1 MFVHKNRNCLIK
13 HFHKILQQIKG
24 KRTAYQ
30 NKVEICHFLCYF
42 FKKYLPD
49 AKISCRAVVKL
60 QTDLVYSGFTRLH
73 SNYVIV
79 QICFRMK
86 FGSISTSENS
96 SVKLLFSSFS
106 SYYTQEESNKI
117 IFHSWFKY
125 IYCVLIIFH
134 CSVDQNQMAAWSIYK
149 KYFKTTCCIKSQ

>member
-1 MFVHKNRNCLIK
+1 MVSYGVSFLNKHVFVHKNRNCLK
-13 HFHKILQQIKG
+13 NHFHKILHQITG
-24 KRTAYQ
+24 KRTAYL

-42 FKKYLPD
+42 FKKYLPG
-49 AKISCRAVVKL
+49 AKVSCHAVVKI
-60 QTDLVYSGFTRLH
+60 QTYLVYSGFTRLH

-79 QICFRMK
+79 QSCFRMK
-86 FGSISTSENS
+86 CGSMSTSENIN
-96 SVKLLFSSFS
+96 VKILFSSFS

-134 CSVDQNQMAAWSIYK
+134 YSVDQNQMPA
-149 KYFKTTCCIKSQ
+149 